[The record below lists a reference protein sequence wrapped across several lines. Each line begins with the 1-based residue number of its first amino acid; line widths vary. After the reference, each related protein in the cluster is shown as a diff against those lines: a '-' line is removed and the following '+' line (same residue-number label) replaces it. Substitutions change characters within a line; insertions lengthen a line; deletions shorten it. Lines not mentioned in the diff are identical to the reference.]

1 VQIAGHLLTICCLR
15 FAISCLNSCK
25 CHHTSALWGNQ
36 INLQTALE
44 NSQSTLKKQ
53 ITLKLKTIYLH
64 ENSDHL
70 EKEHIAPLEEGFEIS
85 FASYA
90 DFYLQQC
97 PPCSAED

>member
-1 VQIAGHLLTICCLR
+1 
-15 FAISCLNSCK
+15 LNSCK
-25 CHHTSALWGNQ
+25 CHHASALWGNQ
-36 INLQTALE
+36 TNLQTTLE

>member
-1 VQIAGHLLTICCLR
+1 M
-15 FAISCLNSCK
+15 
-25 CHHTSALWGNQ
+25 
-36 INLQTALE
+36 
-44 NSQSTLKKQ
+44 
-53 ITLKLKTIYLH
+53 H

-97 PPCSAED
+97 PPCSAEDSEQLSPLAGLAGLSLVFVELTQSPFPQAIHQ